1 MSASV
6 GAATAH
12 AMISQLVGGA
22 SVSVQDLMA
31 VADESA
37 QMLEY
42 SNQLEAKS
50 SELLDTARQ
59 LRDVNA
65 KLTQISVQ
73 KDAFLSQIS
82 HELRTPM
89 TSIRSFSEIL
99 RDGHELKASEQTKYA
114 SIIHVEAIR
123 LTRLLDDLLDLSVL
137 ENGQVSLNTET
148 GSLADVIGHAVTT
161 TQAGAIKQIKIDVS
175 GLDTSIEL
183 HTDLDRL
190 AQVFINLI
198 SNAQK
203 YCKSSE
209 PKLLIKATK
218 TDNEVCIFLTDN
230 GLPIPMETH
239 ALIFEKFSR
248 INDQDGSGAGLGLAI
263 CREIMIRLGGKI
275 DYVPAARG
283 NRFVLRLPV

>member
-1 MSASV
+1 V
-6 GAATAH
+6 
-12 AMISQLVGGA
+12 
-22 SVSVQDLMA
+22 
-31 VADESA
+31 
-37 QMLEY
+37 
-42 SNQLEAKS
+42 
-50 SELLDTARQ
+50 
-59 LRDVNA
+59 
-65 KLTQISVQ
+65 
-73 KDAFLSQIS
+73 
-82 HELRTPM
+82 
-89 TSIRSFSEIL
+89 
-99 RDGHELKASEQTKYA
+99 QTKYA

-137 ENGQVSLNTET
+137 ENGQVSLNAET

-175 GLDTSIEL
+175 DLDTSIEL
-183 HTDLDRL
+183 YTDLDRL

-203 YCKSSE
+203 YCKSPE
-209 PKLLIKATK
+209 PKLFIKATK

-230 GLPIPMETH
+230 GLPIPTETH

-263 CREIMIRLGGKI
+263 CREIMIRLGGGI